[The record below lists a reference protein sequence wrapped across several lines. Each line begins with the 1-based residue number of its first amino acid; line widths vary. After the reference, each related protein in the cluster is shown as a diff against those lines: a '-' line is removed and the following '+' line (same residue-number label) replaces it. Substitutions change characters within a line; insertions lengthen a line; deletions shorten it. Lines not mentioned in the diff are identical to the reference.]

1 MAMLLPALDLWR
13 ETSRWDA
20 PPRIVQTH
28 PCGPGDGMTNPMVR
42 SLVPGILPENILAN
56 IPKTKQDTFFLLD
69 RVQRHLKN
77 SGLKDCQ
84 VFDSPQETSAIIQ
97 KLIAKVSQKWVRN
110 AKTPTKDLQ
119 TFRRA
124 KRHVRRVQ
132 YKDKVQ
138 VFIKATVPALRASL
152 PQIHGQGF
160 LSKPVAVYPYRPMD
174 TFLGGH
180 RVNVYRQRN
189 RFDVIDALCGI
200 PILAGLT
207 RRGLKKVV
215 TW

>member
-1 MAMLLPALDLWR
+1 
-13 ETSRWDA
+13 
-20 PPRIVQTH
+20 
-28 PCGPGDGMTNPMVR
+28 MTNPMVR
-42 SLVPGILPENILAN
+42 SLVPPENILAN

-69 RVQRHLKN
+69 RVQRHLEK
-77 SGLKDCQ
+77 SGRKDCQ
-84 VFDSPQETSAIIQ
+84 VFVSPQETSAIIQ

-110 AKTPTKDLQ
+110 AKTSRKDLQ

-124 KRHVRRVQ
+124 KRRVRRVQ

-152 PQIHGQGF
+152 PKIHGQGF

-180 RVNVYRQRN
+180 RVNVYRQGS
-189 RFDVIDALCGI
+189 RFDVIDGLCGI

-215 TW
+215 QW